1 MLQRCL
7 FFAVSLACLGGSLSA
22 QDLQTGL
29 DPDGFE
35 KTIRPQDDLFGHV
48 NGRWLLKTNI
58 PGDRSNYGAFTV
70 LIDDAKL
77 YMRSIIE
84 DAAKNPVNEEAKK
97 VGDFYTSFMN
107 EGLVDRRGIEPLRPE
122 LVAIDNIH
130 DAGQLVAHFG
140 HLEKLGVQI
149 PIGFYVDQDD
159 KDSTRYLTVLI
170 QSGISLPDRDY
181 YVKDD
186 DRYVAARTALVDY
199 ITTVFTLAKLPDAK
213 DAAAEILKL
222 ETRLAESQWPR
233 TELRDANKRYNLFE
247 ISKLNELT
255 PTLPWGLFFS
265 SLGIDEPTQV
275 NVATPGFFEKL
286 ALLIKNTPLKTW
298 KQYLQFKVI
307 DAYAPVLSSDFV
319 NANFELHSKQLA
331 GVPELKPRWKRA
343 IDTEAG
349 TRGFGVLGDAIG
361 KLYVAQHF
369 PPKSKAAM
377 QQLVS
382 NLLKSFETSIDEL
395 TWMTDETKAQARTKL
410 LKITTKIGYTEKW
423 RDYSSLKIE
432 PDDLIGNMQRSALV
446 EFRRMVDKLGKPIDR
461 TEWGMT
467 PQTVNAYY
475 NPGMNEIVFP
485 AAILQWPFF
494 DLTSDNAVNYGGIG
508 AVIGHEI
515 SHAFDDQGS
524 KYDGDGNL
532 NNWWTEADRAAFE
545 KLTGKLVAQYTAYE
559 ALPGKNV
566 NGAFTL
572 GENIGDLSGLAIA
585 YKAYRISLN
594 GQPGPTIDGLTADQR
609 FFFGWSQVWRRKYRN
624 EELARRLVTD
634 PHSPSLFRANGPVSN
649 MDAFHQAF
657 GVKPGDKLFKPKE
670 DRIQIW

>member
-1 MLQRCL
+1 MLNRCSL
-7 FFAVSLACLGGSLSA
+7 IALLLACAGSTLPA
-22 QDLQTGL
+22 QDLQSGL
-29 DPDGFE
+29 DADGFE
-35 KTIRPQDDLFGHV
+35 KSIRAQDDLFGHV
-48 NGRWLLKTNI
+48 NGRWLLKTDI

-77 YMRSIIE
+77 NMRSIIE
-84 DAAKNPVNEEAKK
+84 DAAKNPINEEAKK

-107 EGLVDRRGIEPLRPE
+107 EDLANRRGIGPLRPE
-122 LVAIDNIH
+122 LVAIDNIRET
-130 DAGQLVAHFG
+130 GQLVAHFG
-140 HLEKLGVQI
+140 RLEKMGVQI

-159 KDSTRYLTVLI
+159 KNSTRYLTVLI
-170 QSGISLPDRDY
+170 QSGTSLPDRDY
-181 YVKDD
+181 YLKDD
-186 DRYVAARTALVDY
+186 ERYSAARQALSEY
-199 ITTVFTLAKLPDAK
+199 ITRVFALAKLPHGEE
-213 DAAAEILKL
+213 AAAEILKL
-222 ETRLAESQWPR
+222 ESELAEHQWPR

-265 SLGIDEPTQV
+265 SLEIDPPTEI
-275 NVATPGFFEKL
+275 NVATPSFFEKL
-286 ALLIKNTPLKTW
+286 EPIIKDTPLKTW

-307 DAYAPVLSSDFV
+307 DSYAPVLSSDFV
-319 NANFELHSKQLA
+319 NAHFELHAKQLA

-349 TRGFGVLGDAIG
+349 TRRFGVLGDAIG
-361 KLYVAQHF
+361 KLYVAKHF
-369 PPKSKAAM
+369 PPESKAAM
-377 QQLVS
+377 QQLVN
-382 NLLKSFETSIDEL
+382 NLLKSFETSIGEL
-395 TWMTDETKAQARTKL
+395 TWMTDETKAEARQKL

-423 RDYSSLKIE
+423 RDYSKLE
-432 PDDLIGNMQRSALV
+432 VDPDDLIGNMQRSAFV
-446 EFRRMVDKLGKPIDR
+446 EYRRMVDKLGKPLDR

-494 DLTSDNAVNYGGIG
+494 DPTSDNAVNYGGIG

-532 NNWWTEADRAAFE
+532 KNWWTDEDRAAFE
-545 KLTGKLVAQYTAYE
+545 KLAGKLVAQYAAYE
-559 ALPGKNV
+559 ALPGKTV
-566 NGAFTL
+566 NGQFTL

-585 YKAYRISLN
+585 YKAYRMSLN
-594 GQPGPTIDGLTADQR
+594 GQPGPVIDGLTADQR
-609 FFFGWSQVWRRKYRN
+609 FFFGWAQVWRRKYRD

-657 GVKPGDKLFKPKE
+657 GLKPGDKLFKPKE